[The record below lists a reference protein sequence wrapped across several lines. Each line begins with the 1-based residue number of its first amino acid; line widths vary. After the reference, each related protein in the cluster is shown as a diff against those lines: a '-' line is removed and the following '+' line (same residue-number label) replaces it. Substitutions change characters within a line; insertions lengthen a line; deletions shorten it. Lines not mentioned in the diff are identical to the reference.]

1 MQRPTGVTVI
11 GIFQIAFGV
20 LAILGGLMAFG
31 LGSAVAL
38 HRAAFGGA
46 FGAVAGALGAILGI
60 ILLVIG
66 VLYIVLGIGMLKLFN
81 WARILTL
88 VFTALAALLH
98 VLRLLRAMTHFMF
111 IFASWNVIVLA
122 ICVLI
127 LWYLLQPNVKQAFGE
142 K

>member
-1 MQRPTGVTVI
+1 
-11 GIFQIAFGV
+11 
-20 LAILGGLMAFG
+20 MAFG
-31 LGSAVAL
+31 LGSVVAL

-66 VLYIVLGIGMLKLFN
+66 VLYIVLGIGMLKLLN

-98 VLRLLRAMTHFMF
+98 VLRLFRQMAHLMMF
-111 IFASWNVIVLA
+111 HVFFNVIVIA